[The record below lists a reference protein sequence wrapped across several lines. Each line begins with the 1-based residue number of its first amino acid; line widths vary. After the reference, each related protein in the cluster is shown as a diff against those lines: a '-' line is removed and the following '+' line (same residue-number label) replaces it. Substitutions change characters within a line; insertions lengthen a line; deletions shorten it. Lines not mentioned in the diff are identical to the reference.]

1 MIWNKSK
8 QPADPQQDAAAAPK
22 KGGAAAF
29 AQKNWKWLV
38 PVAIVVLAGGWWLLK
53 PKGAKPA
60 NVDTSYTEAVPETR
74 DVSNTLSGTG
84 TLKPANTYSVKSLVP
99 GKVLTGGFEEGDIVE
114 EGTVLYTVDSSD
126 ATTKVEQAAI
136 TLQQA
141 QRSYDKTADHQYVR
155 AEVAGVVSS
164 LKVNKGDEVKS
175 GQEVAVVRD
184 SSKMNLV
191 LEFPAADAANFS
203 AGQTAQVTL
212 DGTFEVLPGTITA
225 VTGTDALS
233 TGNLLTR
240 TVTLSVS
247 NAGGLTTAQAATATI
262 NGVSSIA
269 AANFQYQAERTLTA
283 LASGTVTAINVREGG
298 SVNKD
303 DIILTLSGEELTE
316 SIQSASET
324 LRGAELSMQNMQ
336 DAMDNYTITSPISG
350 TIIEKN
356 AKVGDA
362 LSTGSDL
369 CTIYDLSYLEMTINV
384 DELQVSS
391 LKVGQSVQ
399 VTADAVKDKTYEGLV
414 TRVSMKGDT
423 SGGTTT
429 YPVTVRI
436 DETDGLRP
444 GMNANAEIVV
454 AQAKNALTV
463 PNAAIVRGNY
473 VLVRQDSPS
482 AVNADDSMS
491 APEGYVYVKV
501 KTGVSDDNYTQVTSG
516 LSESD
521 TIAYDPSSVSSDS
534 YYDDGDYDDMGGEV
548 IGGAGNNADL
558 AEGGEETLPEGKEL
572 LHDKTRHGVY
582 EGASDKA
589 ENFKSG
595 AYTLLTAGVIGLVV
609 VGLLACDLLPV
620 HLTLF
625 SKVATCLV
633 MGTMFIAFIV
643 MGASSYKSYK
653 KHATQAVAESQ
664 LKEELVKYCQE
675 RLNRELIDQTA
686 SVLETESDET
696 AYFKRSAAMKQL
708 ISENFLN
715 LDEEYLDHF
724 IDEMYGQIYP
734 NE

>member
-212 DGTFEVLPGTITA
+212 DGTFEQLDGTVTS

-240 TVTLSVS
+240 TVTIAVQ
-247 NAGGLTTAQAATATI
+247 NAGGLTTAQAATASI
-262 NGVSSIA
+262 NGVSSIGSA
-269 AANFQYQAERTLTA
+269 TFGYQAERTLTA
-283 LASGTVTAINVREGG
+283 QAAGTVTSIHVQEGQT
-298 SVNKD
+298 VAKN
-303 DIILTLSGEELTE
+303 DILIELSGDDLTE

-324 LRGAELSMQNMQ
+324 LRSAEISLQNLQ
-336 DAMDNYTITSPISG
+336 DTMANYTVTSPISG
-350 TIIEKN
+350 TIIEKD

-362 LSTGSDL
+362 VKSGDTL
-369 CTIYDLSYLEMTINV
+369 CVIYDLSYLEMVINV
-384 DELQVSS
+384 DELQISS
-391 LKVGQSVQ
+391 LSVGQKVQ
-399 VTADAVKDKTYEGLV
+399 ITADAVQDKNYVGTV
-414 TRVSMKGDT
+414 TRVSMKGA
-423 SGGTTT
+423 SNGGTTT
-429 YPVTVRI
+429 YPVTIRI

-454 AQAKNALTV
+454 AEAANALTV
-463 PNAAIVRGNY
+463 PNAAIVRGGY
-473 VLVRQDSPS
+473 VLVTQDSPS
-482 AVNADDSMS
+482 ASKADTTME
-491 APEGYVYVKV
+491 APEGFVYVAV
-501 KTGVSDDNYTQVTSG
+501 KTGVSDDDYTQIVSG
-516 LSESD
+516 IQEGD
-521 TIAYDPSSVSSDS
+521 TIGYDPNSVSSDS
-534 YYDDGDYDDMGGEV
+534 YYDDG
-548 IGGAGNNADL
+548 
-558 AEGGEETLPEGKEL
+558 
-572 LHDKTRHGVY
+572 
-582 EGASDKA
+582 
-589 ENFKSG
+589 SG
-595 AYTLLTAGVIGLVV
+595 MMI
-609 VGLLACDLLPV
+609 
-620 HLTLF
+620 F
-625 SKVATCLV
+625 
-633 MGTMFIAFIV
+633 
-643 MGASSYKSYK
+643 
-653 KHATQAVAESQ
+653 
-664 LKEELVKYCQE
+664 
-675 RLNRELIDQTA
+675 
-686 SVLETESDET
+686 
-696 AYFKRSAAMKQL
+696 
-708 ISENFLN
+708 
-715 LDEEYLDHF
+715 
-724 IDEMYGQIYP
+724 
-734 NE
+734 

>member
-114 EGTVLYTVDSSD
+114 AGTHDSLMADQGFYASLYNSQFEDCASFGSD
-126 ATTKVEQAAI
+126 I

-356 AKVGDA
+356 AKAGDA
-362 LSTGSDL
+362 LSAGSDL
-369 CTIYDLSYLEMTINV
+369 CTIFDLSYLEMTLNV

-391 LKVGQSVQ
+391 LSVGQSVQ
-399 VTADAVKDKTYEGLV
+399 VTADAVPDKTYTGVV
-414 TRVSMKGDT
+414 TRVSMKGT
-423 SGGTTT
+423 SNGGTTT
-429 YPVTVRI
+429 YPVKVRI

-454 AQAKNALTV
+454 AQAKNTLTV
-463 PNAAIVRGNY
+463 PNAAIVRGGY
-473 VLVRQDSPS
+473 VLVTQDSPS
-482 AVNADDSMS
+482 AVNADPGMI
-491 APEGYVYVKV
+491 APDGYVYVPV
-501 KTGVSDDNYTQVTSG
+501 KTGVSDDNYTQIVSG
-516 LSESD
+516 LTGND
-521 TIAYDPSSVSSDS
+521 TVAYDSAAASTDT
-534 YYDDGDYDDMGGEV
+534 YYDDGGYYE
-548 IGGAGNNADL
+548 AD
-558 AEGGEETLPEGKEL
+558 AEGTEGEE
-572 LHDKTRHGVY
+572 
-582 EGASDKA
+582 GAD
-589 ENFKSG
+589 
-595 AYTLLTAGVIGLVV
+595 
-609 VGLLACDLLPV
+609 
-620 HLTLF
+620 
-625 SKVATCLV
+625 
-633 MGTMFIAFIV
+633 
-643 MGASSYKSYK
+643 
-653 KHATQAVAESQ
+653 
-664 LKEELVKYCQE
+664 
-675 RLNRELIDQTA
+675 
-686 SVLETESDET
+686 
-696 AYFKRSAAMKQL
+696 AANSMV
-708 ISENFLN
+708 
-715 LDEEYLDHF
+715 DEEEPENGTVPAEEPVEAEEKQGSAGDAVNPSQADGVVYL
-724 IDEMYGQIYP
+724 G
-734 NE
+734 

>member
-1 MIWNKSK
+1 MIFKK
-8 QPADPQQDAAAAPK
+8 KQDAAVQQTAAGEAKPAA
-22 KGGAAAF
+22 KGGKAAAF
-29 AQKNWKWLV
+29 FRKNWKWMV
-38 PVAIVVLAGGWWLLK
+38 PVVCVAVLGGWFILRPDK
-53 PKGAKPA
+53 AQDT
-60 NVDTSYTEAVPETR
+60 NVDVSYVQTTPEKR
-74 DVSNTLSGTG
+74 DLSNSLSGTG
-84 TLKPANTYSVKSLVP
+84 TLNPANTYNVKSLVA
-99 GKVLTGGFEEGDIVE
+99 GKVLTSTIEEGDIVE
-114 EGTVLYTVDSSD
+114 EGTVLYTVDASD
-126 ATTKVEQAAI
+126 ATTKAEQASI

-141 QRSYDKTADHQYVR
+141 QRSYDKTVDRQYVR
-155 AEVAGVVSS
+155 AEVAGVVST
-164 LKVNKGDEVKS
+164 LKVAKGDEVTS
-175 GQEVAVVRD
+175 GQEVAVIRD
-184 SSKMNLV
+184 SSKMVLQ
-191 LEFPAADAANFS
+191 LEFPAADAATFS
-203 AGQTAQVTL
+203 VGQSAEVTL
-212 DGTFEVLPGTITA
+212 DGTFEMLTGTVTA

-247 NAGGLTTAQAATATI
+247 NAGGLTTAQAATATV

-283 LASGTVTAINVREGG
+283 LTSGTVTAINVREGG
-298 SVNKD
+298 NVNKD

-336 DAMDNYTITSPISG
+336 DTMDNYTITSPISG

-369 CTIYDLSYLEMTINV
+369 CTIYDLSYLEMTIKV

-436 DETDGLRP
+436 DETTGLRP

-463 PNAAIVRGNY
+463 PNAAIVRGSY

-482 AVNADDSMS
+482 AVNADASMS

-534 YYDDGDYDDMGGEV
+534 YYDDGGYDYSDGEV
-548 IGGAGNNADL
+548 IGGTENAADA
-558 AEGGEETLPEGKEL
+558 AEGGEEMLPEETENAEEPAA
-572 LHDKTRHGVY
+572 DAEEPA
-582 EGASDKA
+582 EGIDPA
-589 ENFKSG
+589 EAG
-595 AYTLLTAGVIGLVV
+595 AVV
-609 VGLLACDLLPV
+609 V
-620 HLTLF
+620 
-625 SKVATCLV
+625 
-633 MGTMFIAFIV
+633 
-643 MGASSYKSYK
+643 
-653 KHATQAVAESQ
+653 
-664 LKEELVKYCQE
+664 
-675 RLNRELIDQTA
+675 N
-686 SVLETESDET
+686 
-696 AYFKRSAAMKQL
+696 
-708 ISENFLN
+708 
-715 LDEEYLDHF
+715 
-724 IDEMYGQIYP
+724 
-734 NE
+734 